1 MTIALQ
7 AIRVDTPCVI
17 SAPGRKMSEKEGG
30 GRQQSGE
37 SEFGRRRCSG
47 IAVAMNEEFPP
58 QRFGHMTVYV

>member
-30 GRQQSGE
+30 GREDVGGGE
-37 SEFGRRRCSG
+37 F
-47 IAVAMNEEFPP
+47 
-58 QRFGHMTVYV
+58 